1 MQILIAPDSFKDSL
15 PAKKVAD
22 SIAEGISQTYPQ
34 AQIEILPLADGGEGT
49 LEAIKTTQKEVRV
62 MASDPLFRKIATAY
76 LWDEESRTAYIE
88 MAKIS
93 GLECLKTHQRNPD
106 KTSTFGT
113 GELVLHALKQKANK
127 ILLFIGGS
135 ATNDGGIGLAA
146 ALGYIFLDK
155 NGNILN
161 PIGESLIEI
170 ASYIYK
176 GAIDFTQTEFIVATD
191 VTNPFYGKNGAAYIY
206 AKQKGATEN
215 QIRMLDLGLKNLSEI
230 ISKNQNIDLQTTPG
244 AGAAGGLGGGA
255 VAFLKAKVLS
265 AADLVFEICNL
276 QEKIQ
281 KADVIITG
289 EGRIDEQTWN
299 GKLIARL
306 LETAKNKKVI
316 LIAGSVETNTE
327 NKPNVIKAY
336 QIKKPEMLLEYAKA
350 NAEDLL
356 LETGKKIGLFLKD

>member
-15 PAKKVAD
+15 SARKVAE
-22 SIAEGISQTYPQ
+22 SIAEGISQTFSQ

-49 LEAIKTTQKEVRV
+49 LEAIKSTQKEVKI
-62 MASDPLFRKIATAY
+62 MASDPLFRKLPTEY
-76 LWDEESRTAYIE
+76 LWDEKTKTAFIE

-93 GLECLKTHQRNPD
+93 GLECLKPEERNPD

-113 GELVLHALKQKANK
+113 GELVLDALKQKAKK
-127 ILLFIGGS
+127 IILFIGGS

-146 ALGYIFLDK
+146 ALGYFFYDK
-155 NGNILN
+155 DGNTLN

-170 ASYIYK
+170 ASYSYS
-176 GAIDFTQTEFIVATD
+176 GAIDLSQTEFIVATD
-191 VTNPFYGKNGAAYIY
+191 VTNPFYGENGAAYIY
-206 AKQKGATEN
+206 AKQKGASED
-215 QIRMLDLGLKNLSEI
+215 QIRMLDSGLKNLSEI
-230 ISKNQNIDLQTTPG
+230 VSKTQNIDVQTIPG

-255 VAFLKAKVLS
+255 VAFLNAKVIS
-265 AADLVFEICNL
+265 AADLVFEICDL

-281 KADVIITG
+281 KADIIITG

-316 LIAGSVETNTE
+316 LIGGSVETNIE
-327 NKPNVIKAY
+327 NKPNVIKVY
-336 QIKKPEMLLEYAKA
+336 QIKKPKMSLEYAKA
-350 NAEDLL
+350 IAADLL
-356 LETGKKIGLFLKD
+356 FETGKEIGLFFKD